1 MRSVA
6 FLLTLLIF
14 ASCDSSSGFREYH
27 ALQDGWPSSEQI
39 SFSSDQIVQTPSDIY
54 IHIRNTN
61 TYPYANLFL
70 VAEIRDSI
78 QVIARDTLEYAMA
91 DPQGNWLGTGF
102 LEVKESKLWWKA
114 DWNPPHNGL
123 YFIEF
128 SQRVRNNGSLE
139 GVSFLDGIINVGVSI
154 EPQIQ
159 P

>member
-6 FLLTLLIF
+6 FLVTLLIF
-14 ASCDSSSGFREYH
+14 ASCDSSLGFRKYH

-61 TYPYANLFL
+61 TYPYNNLFL

-91 DPQGNWLGTGF
+91 DPQGKWLGTGF
-102 LEVKESKLWWKA
+102 LEVKESKLSWKEN
-114 DWNPPHNGL
+114 WLPHHKGP
-123 YFIEF
+123 FFVEI
-128 SQRVRNNGSLE
+128 SQRVRNNGSVE
-139 GVSFLDGIINVGVSI
+139 GVSILDGIINVGIAI
-154 EPQIQ
+154 EPQR
-159 P
+159 

>member
-1 MRSVA
+1 MRNVA
-6 FLLTLLIF
+6 FLVTLLVF

-27 ALQDGWPSSEQI
+27 ALQDGWSSSEHI
-39 SFSSDQIVQTPSDIY
+39 SFSSDQIVQAPSDIY

-61 TYPYANLFL
+61 TYPYSNLFL
-70 VAEIRDSI
+70 VAELRDSI

-91 DPQGNWLGTGF
+91 DPQGKWLGAGF

-114 DWNPPHNGL
+114 DWNPPHDGP

-128 SQRVRNNGSLE
+128 SQRVRNNGSVE

>member
-6 FLLTLLIF
+6 FLVTLIVF
-14 ASCDSSSGFREYH
+14 ASCDFSSGFREYH
-27 ALQDGWPSSEQI
+27 ALQDGWPSSKHI
-39 SFSSDQIVQTPSDIY
+39 SFYTYQIAQAPSDIY

-70 VAEIRDSI
+70 VAELRDSI

-91 DPQGNWLGTGF
+91 DHQGKWLGAGF

-114 DWNPPHNGL
+114 DWTPPHDGP